1 MKKLSFSACLIALFA
16 VPLASGQT
24 FQNQDVGEPDIE
36 GSTEVDGSEITVT
49 GAGNDIWGDS
59 DQFQFYYT
67 TVDGDFDAIVR
78 VESLEGTHQW
88 AKAELMCRYDEGDEE
103 PFGTNPHISMMATR
117 TGGQNQ
123 ISPQW
128 RKVPNGGSGWNGGN
142 VVTPVPYPNV
152 WFRVNKVGSVISGYF
167 GEDGSDWTKMY
178 EADTSNPESPVL
190 GQGGGFANPGGTWG
204 ADSVDFGDGSLIH
217 VGLAVTSH
225 DVNSEATAVFYDFQL
240 LEPTAPTIATQPADQ
255 ESVAGASAT
264 FSVEVGPGASP
275 PPTFQWTKNGTDIDG
290 ATGSTYTIDRAASAD
305 DGAKIAV
312 KVINSV
318 GTVTSEEATLT
329 VTTDDVLP
337 TLASASGTDTFT
349 TVRIVF
355 SEPLDEAS
363 AETAGNYAL
372 SEGVTVSAAA
382 LAAEAGTA
390 GDDTVILTT
399 SRQSEGTVLTLTVN
413 NVKDAAG
420 DNAIAADSTIDF
432 KTYVWVSG
440 VVLHEKWNQIDTR
453 VPGIGPHEDPD
464 ETFRELETLAD
475 FPDNPDELRILSIWE
490 APSGIA
496 DQYVAQISGWL
507 SPAET
512 GGYVFFTNSDDP
524 SHLYL
529 STDDDPANKLLIAQQ
544 IQWSGVRNWQT
555 GNQSFKRSD
564 NFYWNYPHE
573 GVTDPEHEYATWPE
587 DGFTD
592 NDGIRLQA
600 GQRYYMEAVFREA
613 GGGDNLEV
621 TMITEDEAEE
631 EGFPPNGTVST
642 LTGDLIGTYLNPN
655 GAEVTI
661 TQQPQDATALEGRTV
676 TFTVE
681 AEGTHVYGN
690 SIVYQWQ
697 SADAGSSDF
706 ADIEG
711 ATAASYTTDLL
722 MLEANNRQY
731 RVMVGSPTFQIVSA
745 TSDVITL
752 SVTPDEDPPEIH
764 YAVSLGTG
772 DVVGIMFNERLDED
786 SAASASN
793 YEVSGVS
800 VDEAQLH
807 GNENNVVVLFLSDE
821 ISANATVSA
830 TGVEDFAGNAIASA
844 DATNIGTDV
853 LAYWNFDDASN
864 AHYTADLTHS
874 DYGDLLGGAVFT
886 DDRGGRSGEAGDR
899 ALDLGTRAGGQHV
912 RVEPA
917 DWLNM
922 AGANNQIT
930 FSFWQKWNQG
940 IGSQSSFWAVST
952 GSRGT
957 QRGAQ
962 SHTPWSNGQ
971 IYFDTAGCCDG
982 GTERINAP
990 ISSVFDEFDW
1000 EEWHHFAFVKDGD
1013 YKEIYVDGE
1022 FFLEGN
1028 NTNLLPTDFVRL
1040 MIGSDGNGGNSHG
1053 GLLDEFAVF
1062 GSALSESD
1070 IEKLA
1075 DGMRPDEIRTIV
1087 PVAAIEPPP
1096 SPPTGELSISV
1107 RLNNGDGT
1115 VTIEFTGTL
1124 HSSDSIT
1131 GTFEPVEGATSP
1143 YTVSVVPGS
1152 TPPSIPGQPAP
1163 EPTPVDP
1170 QKFYLVR

>member
-1 MKKLSFSACLIALFA
+1 MKKLSFFACLLALAA

-24 FQNQDVGEPDIE
+24 FQNQDVGGPTIE
-36 GSTEVDGSEITVT
+36 GSTEVSGNEITII
-49 GAGNDIWGDS
+49 GAGNDIWGNS

-67 TVDGDFDAIVR
+67 TLIGDFDVSVQ
-78 VESLEGTHQW
+78 VEELEGTHQW
-88 AKAELMCRYDEGDEE
+88 AKAELMIRNAVSLEPQGGD
-103 PFGTNPHISMMATR
+103 PHLSMMATR
-117 TGGQNQ
+117 ADGQNQ

-128 RKVPNGGSGWNGGN
+128 RKVRGGGSGWNSGN
-142 VVTPVPYPNV
+142 VVTPVPYPDV
-152 WFRVNKVGSVISGYF
+152 HFRMTKVGSVISGYF
-167 GEDGSDWTKMY
+167 SEDGSGWVKMY
-178 EADTSNPESPVL
+178 EADTSDPDFDVI
-190 GQGGGFANPGGTWG
+190 GQGGTWG
-204 ADSVDFGDGSLIH
+204 NGVDFNSSPVF

-225 DVNSEATAVFYDFQL
+225 DVNSEATAIFSD
-240 LEPTAPTIATQPADQ
+240 LEFAGDVTPAVPMVATITEQPEDA
-255 ESVAGASAT
+255 ETTAGAPAT
-264 FSVEVGPGASP
+264 FSVIVNAFPL
-275 PPTFQWTKNGTDIDG
+275 PTFQWTKNGTDIDG
-290 ATGSTYTIDRAASAD
+290 ATGSSYTIDRAALAD
-305 DGAKIAV
+305 NGANFAV
-312 KVINSV
+312 KVTNSE
-318 GTVTSEEATLT
+318 GTVTSDNATLT
-329 VTTDDVLP
+329 VTADDVLP
-337 TLASASGTDTFT
+337 TLASASGTETFT
-349 TVRIVF
+349 TVRVVF

-420 DNAIAADSTIDF
+420 DNAIAANSTIDF
-432 KTYVWVSG
+432 KTHVWVSG
-440 VVLHEKWNQIDTR
+440 LVLHKKWNQISTR
-453 VPGIGPHEDPD
+453 VPGIGPHENPD
-464 ETFRELETLAD
+464 KTFRDLETLD
-475 FPDNPDELRILSIWE
+475 TFPDNPDELRILSIWE
-490 APSGIA
+490 APSGIG
-496 DQYVAQISGWL
+496 DQYAGQISGWII
-507 SPAET
+507 PAET
-512 GGYVFFTNSDDP
+512 TGYVFFTNSDDP

-529 STDDDPANKLLIAQQ
+529 SPDDDPANKLLIAQQ
-544 IQWSGVRNWQT
+544 VRWAGARQWQG
-555 GNQSFKRSD
+555 GNTDGGQGENNLLLKRSD
-564 NFYWNYPHE
+564 EFGALYP
-573 GVTDPEHEYATWPE
+573 TDQTGEYEYEIWE
-587 DGFTD
+587 RNERLTD
-592 NDGIRLQA
+592 NFGIPLEA
-600 GQRYYMEAVFREA
+600 GQRSYMESVHREA
-613 GGGDNLEV
+613 GGGDNV
-621 TMITEDEAEE
+621 QATMITEDEAGE

-661 TQQPQDATALEGRTV
+661 TQQPQDAPTLEGRAV

-681 AEGTHVYGN
+681 AEGTHAYGN
-690 SIVYQWQ
+690 SLVYQWQ

-711 ATAASYTTDLL
+711 ATAASYTIELP

-731 RVMVGSPTFQIVSA
+731 RVMIGAPIFLIHTT
-745 TSDVITL
+745 TSEAATL
-752 SVTPDEDPPEIH
+752 SVNPDEVPPEIH

-772 DVVGIMFNERLDED
+772 DAIGILFNERLDED
-786 SAASASN
+786 SATSASN

-807 GNENNVVVLFLSDE
+807 GPDGNVVVLFLSEE
-821 ISANATVSA
+821 ISANATVTV

-874 DYGDLLGGAVFT
+874 DYGELLEGAVYT
-886 DDRGGRSGEAGDR
+886 DDEGGRSGEAGDR
-899 ALDLGTRAGGQHV
+899 ALDLGARAGGQHV

-917 DWLNM
+917 AWLNM

-930 FSFWQKWNQG
+930 ITFWQKWNQG
-940 IGSQSSFWAVST
+940 IGNQSSFWAVSP
-952 GSRGT
+952 GSGSGDRGV
-957 QRGAQ
+957 Q
-962 SHTPWSNGQ
+962 SHTPWGNNN
-971 IYFDTAGCCDG
+971 IFFDTAGCCDG
-982 GTERINAP
+982 GTQRINAP
-990 ISSVFDEFDW
+990 IVSDDSIFEEFDW

-1013 YKEIYVDGE
+1013 DKAIYVDGE
-1022 FFLEGN
+1022 LFLDGV
-1028 NTNLLPTDFVRL
+1028 NTNPLPTDFVRL
-1040 MIGSDGNGGNSHG
+1040 MIGSDADGSISHG

-1075 DGMRPDEIRTIV
+1075 EGMRPDQIRTIV

-1107 RLNNGDGT
+1107 RLNGDGT
-1115 VTIEFTGTL
+1115 VTLEFTGTL

-1143 YTVSVVPGS
+1143 YTVSVGS
-1152 TPPSIPGQPAP
+1152 GATPLP
-1163 EPTPVDP
+1163 EPPAVGP

>member
-1 MKKLSFSACLIALFA
+1 MKKLSFFASLLALA
-16 VPLASGQT
+16 AIPLASGQT
-24 FQNQDVGEPDIE
+24 FQNQDVGGPAIE
-36 GSTEVDGSEITVT
+36 GSTEVSGDEIIVT
-49 GAGNDIWGDS
+49 GAGNDIWGNS

-67 TVDGDFDAIVR
+67 TLVGDFDVSVR
-78 VESLEGTHQW
+78 VDGLEGTHQW
-88 AKAELMCRYDEGDEE
+88 AKAELMIRSSGNSEE
-103 PFGTNPHISMMATR
+103 PRGGDPHISMMATR
-117 TGGQNQ
+117 DGGQNN

-128 RKVPNGGSGWNGGN
+128 RKVRGGGSGWNGN
-142 VVTPVPYPNV
+142 NIVTPVPYPDV
-152 WFRVNKVGSVISGYF
+152 HLRMTKVGSVITGYF
-167 GEDGSDWTKMY
+167 SEDGDDWTKMY
-178 EADTSNPESPVL
+178 EADTSDPDFDVV
-190 GQGGGFANPGGTWG
+190 GQGGTWG
-204 ADSVDFGDGSLIH
+204 NGVDFNSSPVY

-225 DVNSEATAVFYDFQL
+225 NGNETATAWFDD
-240 LEPTAPTIATQPADQ
+240 LEFTGDVTPAVPVVATITEQPADA
-255 ESVAGASAT
+255 EVTAGSSAS
-264 FSVEVGPGASP
+264 FSVTVDITFPT
-275 PPTFQWTKNGTDIDG
+275 PTFQWTKNGTDIDG
-290 ATGSTYTIDRAASAD
+290 ATGSTYTIDRAALAD
-305 DGAKIAV
+305 NGANFAT
-312 KVINSV
+312 KVTNSE
-318 GTVTSEEATLT
+318 GTVTSDNAALT
-329 VTTDDVLP
+329 VTADNEPP
-337 TLASASGTDTFT
+337 TLTSASGSGTFT
-349 TVRIVF
+349 TVRVVF

-363 AETAGNYAL
+363 AETAGNYDL
-372 SEGVTVSAAA
+372 SGGVTVSAAA

-390 GDDTVILTT
+390 GDNTVVLTT
-399 SRQSEGTVLTLTVN
+399 SGQPEGTVLTLTVN

-420 DNAIAADSTIDF
+420 DNAIAAESTIDF
-432 KTYVWVSG
+432 KTHVWVSG
-440 VVLHEKWNQIDTR
+440 AVLHKKWNQINTR

-496 DQYVAQISGWL
+496 DEYVAQISGWL

-564 NFYWNYPHE
+564 NFFWNYPNE
-573 GVTDPEHEYATWPE
+573 VTDPEHEYDVWPE

-631 EGFPPNGTVST
+631 EGFPPNGTAST

-661 TQQPQDATALEGRTV
+661 TQQPQDASALEGRTA
-676 TFTVE
+676 TFTIE

-690 SIVYQWQ
+690 SLVYQWQ
-697 SADAGSSDF
+697 SADAGSSEF
-706 ADIEG
+706 ADIDG
-711 ATAASYTTDLL
+711 ATAASYTTEQLL
-722 MLEANNRQY
+722 LEANNRQY

-745 TSDVITL
+745 TSDVVTL
-752 SVTPDEDPPEIH
+752 GVNPDEDPPEIH
-764 YAVSLGTG
+764 YAVSLGSG
-772 DVVGIMFNERLDED
+772 DAVGIMFNERLDED

-800 VDEAQLH
+800 VDEVQLH

-830 TGVEDFAGNAIASA
+830 TGVEDFAGNAIASV

-853 LAYWNFDDASN
+853 LVYWNFDDATN
-864 AHYTADLTHS
+864 AHYTADFARS
-874 DYGDLLGGAVFT
+874 DYGTLEGGAVFT
-886 DDRGGRSGEAGDR
+886 DDGGGRSGQAGDR
-899 ALDLGTRAGGQHV
+899 AVDLGTLNNGQHV
-912 RVEPA
+912 SVKPA
-917 DWLNM
+917 AWLNM

-940 IGSQSSFWAVST
+940 IGNQSSFWAVST
-952 GSRGT
+952 SSSSGN
-957 QRGAQ
+957 RGAQ
-962 SHTPWSNGQ
+962 AHTPWSNNN

-982 GTERINAP
+982 GTQRINAA
-990 ISSVFDEFDW
+990 ITTIFEEFNW

-1013 YKEIYVDGE
+1013 YKAIYVDGE

-1028 NTNLLPTDFVRL
+1028 NTNPLPTDFVRL

-1075 DGMRPDEIRTIV
+1075 EGMRPDEIRTIV

-1107 RLNNGDGT
+1107 RLNGDGT

-1143 YTVSVVPGS
+1143 YTVSVVSGHV
-1152 TPPSIPGQPAP
+1152 TPPVPGQPAP
-1163 EPTPVDP
+1163 EPTAEDP